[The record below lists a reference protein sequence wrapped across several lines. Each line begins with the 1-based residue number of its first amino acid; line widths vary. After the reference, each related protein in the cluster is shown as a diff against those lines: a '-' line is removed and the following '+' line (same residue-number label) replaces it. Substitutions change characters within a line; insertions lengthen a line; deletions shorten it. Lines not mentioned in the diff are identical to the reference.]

1 MFRHIFCFILLFLK
15 ATRGHERKL
24 LCLGSVNDTAEID
37 SAVQCHCGV
46 WLNGVNDTTEFF
58 VHANISAQT
67 NCENIQIYK
76 GPRWMRIMKKTGVKT
91 RDTVPILFFHTV

>member
-1 MFRHIFCFILLFLK
+1 MFRHIFCFILLFVK

-58 VHANISAQT
+58 AHANISAQT
-67 NCENIQIYK
+67 NCENKHIY
-76 GPRWMRIMKKTGVKT
+76 I
-91 RDTVPILFFHTV
+91 